1 MNDDDDL
8 VNSQARARSLGFLGS
23 HVKKSEWFTTDLI
36 VCQMIMKT
44 VIKMMRLL
52 MLMIMVIG
60 GGHGGHHGILIL
72 APPHGGQK

>member
-44 VIKMMRLL
+44 IHIKMMMLL
-52 MLMIMVIG
+52 MLMIMVVKASHIEY
-60 GGHGGHHGILIL
+60 
-72 APPHGGQK
+72 